1 MANSLNRELE
11 GCEVILRRSDYPDD
25 PTWNEEANRTVLVV
39 GGFGASA
46 KSNGNA
52 LFVRDRWGKSWRAEG
67 YMVEWLVREVP
78 ADERD
83 ITYIVTV
90 MSDEGLES
98 FEVEALTT
106 SIANNKVIEMKGWK
120 FLPRRIGN
128 HDDTFVNVD
137 GVEYAVSPKMKDA
150 PE

>member
-1 MANSLNRELE
+1 MANSLDRELE
-11 GCEVILRRSDYPDD
+11 GCEVVLRRSDYPDD
-25 PTWNEEANRTVLVV
+25 PKWNEEAQRTVFVV
-39 GGFGASA
+39 GGFGASS

-52 LFVRDRWGKSWRAEG
+52 LFVRDRWGKSFRAEG
-67 YMVEWLVREVP
+67 WMVESFVREVP
-78 ADERD
+78 LEERD

-90 MSDEGLES
+90 MSNEGLES
-98 FEVEALTT
+98 FEVEAPTT

-120 FLPRRIGN
+120 FLPHRIGN